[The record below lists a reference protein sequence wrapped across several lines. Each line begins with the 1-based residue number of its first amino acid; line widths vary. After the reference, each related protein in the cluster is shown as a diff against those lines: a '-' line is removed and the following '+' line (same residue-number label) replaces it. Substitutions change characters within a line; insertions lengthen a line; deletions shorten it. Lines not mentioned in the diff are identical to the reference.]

1 MAIPLLEDE
10 FLNSW
15 SLQCGVL
22 ESIWLTDTF

>member
-15 SLQCGVL
+15 SLQRGVP
-22 ESIWLTDTF
+22 ESNGLTGTF